1 MTFRNLM
8 ALLFSMAMML
18 IMFQEPG
25 YPEIYKYQDENGNWK
40 FSDVPPENAPEDIEV
55 MDGMVNNAAG
65 LKDIKQALYRK
76 FSPRNRIEEAS
87 LSAVKITSTIGTGSG
102 FFVTGNG
109 YILTNRHV
117 LYGDEH
123 QTKRA
128 EETFE
133 YVDSEIKFADTQF
146 DFEAKKL
153 EEAGEHLEGMKNEID
168 SLPDRSP
175 QKSSLENQYQADME
189 YYTARKERY
198 EDQKRRYE
206 AEKGRYKGEKSNFES
221 KMVTA
226 GMNGSFKIT
235 LKNGDELDAWLVRT
249 SQDADL
255 ALLKVNGCVTPAI
268 GTADAG
274 SLAQGQT
281 VLAIGSPLS
290 LSDSVSRGIV
300 SGFRDGY
307 IQTDA
312 KIYPGNSGGPLIIE
326 EGRVIGINTM
336 KELTHGYEGLGFAIP
351 IQVALKEFKDELG
364 SNLGKQTEE

>member
-1 MTFRNLM
+1 MIIRKPTT
-8 ALLFSMAMML
+8 LLFCMAMML
-18 IMFQEPG
+18 IIFQKPG
-25 YPEIYKYQDENGNWK
+25 YSEIYKYQDENGNWK
-40 FSDVPPENAPEDIEV
+40 FSDVPPEDAPEDIEV

-65 LKDIKQALYRK
+65 LKNIKQTLYRK

-117 LYGDEH
+117 LYGDEN
-123 QTKRA
+123 QAKRA

-153 EEAGEHLEGMKNEID
+153 EEAGEHLEGMRNEID
-168 SLPDRSP
+168 ALPDKSP
-175 QKSSLENQYQADME
+175 RKSSLEKQYQADME
-189 YYTARKERY
+189 YFAAWKERY
-198 EDQKRRYE
+198 EDQKHRYE
-206 AEKGRYKGEKSNFES
+206 SEKGEYKGEKSNFKS
-221 KMVTA
+221 KMATA
-226 GMNGSFKIT
+226 GMSGSFKVT

-281 VLAIGSPLS
+281 VLAIGSP
-290 LSDSVSRGIV
+290 
-300 SGFRDGY
+300 
-307 IQTDA
+307 
-312 KIYPGNSGGPLIIE
+312 
-326 EGRVIGINTM
+326 
-336 KELTHGYEGLGFAIP
+336 
-351 IQVALKEFKDELG
+351 
-364 SNLGKQTEE
+364 